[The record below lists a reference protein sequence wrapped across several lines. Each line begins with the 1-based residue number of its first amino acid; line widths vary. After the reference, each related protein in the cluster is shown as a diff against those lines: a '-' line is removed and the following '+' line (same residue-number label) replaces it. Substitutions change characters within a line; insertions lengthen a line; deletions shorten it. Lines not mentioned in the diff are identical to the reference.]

1 MRTDS
6 CEACGAVSAFRCS
19 KCAPRPLRRPP
30 PPPPPPRRPL
40 RVAVDVPS
48 VLLTRP
54 LAPRPRG
61 PTAGKRAK
69 YCSRA
74 CQRSHWS
81 SHRQTCAD
89 APPPPPP
96 VPTPP
101 SAAPVTRRVV
111 GIRDLIAEFRGDA
124 TTTTTTTATTTTT
137 TTTTAATTTTATAT
151 TPAARPP
158 PPRDG
163 GTGTGDGDA
172 AEQQSTPQTRRLRE
186 LLRASEN
193 LFSRLPEPLSHILPT
208 RGARDEDAEA
218 LIPPL
223 PPPQQPHPPP
233 PPPPPPPPAASSPPP
248 ASREER
254 AAMFAAAHERR
265 LRAPQTSAPSPS
277 PS

>member
-1 MRTDS
+1 TTMRTDS

-19 KCAPRPLRRPP
+19 KCAPRPLRRRP

-101 SAAPVTRRVV
+101 PPRPTPPSAAPVTRRVV

-124 TTTTTTTATTTTT
+124 
-137 TTTTAATTTTATAT
+137 TTTATAT

-163 GTGTGDGDA
+163 GTGTGDGDT

-193 LFSRLPEPLSHILPT
+193 LFSRLPEPTGGTAVPSHIQPT

-218 LIPPL
+218 LIPP
-223 PPPQQPHPPP
+223 
-233 PPPPPPPPAASSPPP
+233 
-248 ASREER
+248 
-254 AAMFAAAHERR
+254 
-265 LRAPQTSAPSPS
+265 
-277 PS
+277 